1 MEEIL
6 IVDDEATVRKSFAAL
21 FVSEGYAVRTA
32 RDGVDALAKFSER
45 RPDLVLLDVMMP
57 KKNGIAAC
65 EEIRKADPL
74 VPILFFTAMPSDVSL
89 VRGLGL
95 GADDY
100 IDKARSP
107 EEFVARVKSA
117 LRRAKTMAV
126 ADDIRTV
133 TSRGVE
139 INFDTFVV
147 SGKGIRTR
155 LTKGEADFL
164 WLLNSTP
171 GKVFSYDEI
180 FDVLRGRDYVGD
192 THALQIM
199 VNKMRN
205 KLGPAGDC
213 IVNERGLGYAFKQ
226 DR

>member
-6 IVDDEATVRKSFAAL
+6 IVDDEAMVRKSFTAL
-21 FVSEGYAVRTA
+21 FASEGYAVRSA
-32 RDGVDALAKFSER
+32 RDGIDALAKFAER

-57 KKNGIAAC
+57 KKNGIATC

-100 IDKARSP
+100 IDKARSS
-107 EEFVARVKSA
+107 EEFLARVRTA
-117 LRRAKTMAV
+117 LRRTKARNAAAET
-126 ADDIRTV
+126 RTV
-133 TSRGVE
+133 SVRGVE
-139 INFDTFVV
+139 IDFDTFIV
-147 SGKGIRTR
+147 SGKAIRAR

-164 WLLNSTP
+164 WLLNSSP
-171 GKVFSYDEI
+171 GKVFGYDEI

-192 THALQIM
+192 YHALQVM
-199 VNKMRN
+199 VLTLRK
-205 KLGPAGDC
+205 KIGPAGEA
-213 IVNERGLGYAFKQ
+213 IRNERGLGYSLVP
-226 DR
+226 